1 VSSGGESEG
10 GGVSESKD
18 RDLEEEWSPIS
29 AEEEEAEDK
38 EDVIE
43 AFGDDMDKALFK
55 EAEEGL
61 PAVVPRGGGGDG

>member
-1 VSSGGESEG
+1 MSESE
-10 GGVSESKD
+10 D
-18 RDLEEEWSPIS
+18 RHLEEEWSPIS

-55 EAEEGL
+55 ETEEGL
-61 PAVVPRGGGGDG
+61 PAVLPRGGGGDG